1 MQQPIEV
8 GFGLMIATGFG
19 AQFVLTAIHLYD
31 ERAKKGEILRKV
43 ALLVALVVGLFGLA
57 VGVIIL
63 L

>member
-1 MQQPIEV
+1 MQEPIEV

-19 AQFVLTAIHLYD
+19 AQSVLTAIHLYE
-31 ERAKKGEILRKV
+31 ERAKKGEILRKIG
-43 ALLVALVVGLFGLA
+43 LTVALVLGLFGLV